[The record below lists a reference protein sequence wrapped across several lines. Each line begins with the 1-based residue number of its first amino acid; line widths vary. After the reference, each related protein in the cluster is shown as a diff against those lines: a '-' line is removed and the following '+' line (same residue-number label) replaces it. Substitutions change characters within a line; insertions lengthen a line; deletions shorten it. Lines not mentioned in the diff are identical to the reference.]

1 MSGFL
6 RHLVQRSLSAAAD
19 VRPRPA
25 SVFEPVQPSVLD
37 SSSIESR
44 DVAHGDSIGVAMRTD
59 RPVSVRAPG
68 LAGATRLAG
77 PSANAT
83 VRSTEAEGALH
94 RDIGPGSGALQA
106 PAQDLRSAGSW
117 LAGARFVR
125 GNTRSS
131 SITGPLQR
139 AQRAANASLAG
150 LASDTSPHAA
160 ARMSRHGLSEE
171 DVADTA
177 TDARARHLHVE
188 GRLAPQHVRIA
199 ATTGPDQPPSGLDG
213 SIKPNQPHR
222 ADSLE
227 SPQRRRIVDPVVAA
241 DAAARNPL
249 RHASMDA
256 SGVPRHATLTPR
268 LAQAGHVAEPARMS
282 SEKAPEPV
290 VHVTIG
296 RVEIRAVSAPPVPK
310 RAAPSKPALSL
321 SDYLDRRSGGRG

>member
-37 SSSIESR
+37 SSSIESL
-44 DVAHGDSIGVAMRTD
+44 DAAHGDSIGVAMRTD
-59 RPVSVRAPG
+59 RPASVRAPG

-77 PSANAT
+77 SSTNAT

-94 RDIGPGSGALQA
+94 RDLGPGRGALQA

-117 LAGARFVR
+117 LAGARFIPR
-125 GNTRSS
+125 NTRSS
-131 SITGPLQR
+131 GITGPLQR
-139 AQRAANASLAG
+139 AANGSVAG

-199 ATTGPDQPPSGLDG
+199 ATTRPDQAPSGLDG

-256 SGVPRHATLTPR
+256 SGVPRHAALTPR

-321 SDYLDRRSGGRG
+321 SDYLDRRNGGRG